1 MTRTPD
7 VTANNPITD
16 EWGNEIRDRTV
27 QRYASAAARSSEH
40 PSPEAGDMSY
50 LADKGRVEVF
60 HSAAWRAIGAVP
72 TGAIIPYAGTS
83 APDGWSMCDGGSL
96 STSTEADLFAVIG
109 YTFGGSGG
117 SFNKPDLRQR
127 FPLGV
132 AESGTGNTLG
142 ATGGTIDHNHS
153 GPAHTH
159 GVGSLAT
166 ASAGVHNHGAP
177 DILSAGAHTHTFSDS
192 FTTGSPNG
200 SAKNVADG
208 GTIAAAFNHT
218 HSGSVSGTTSS
229 SGAHIH
235 SQSNGHRTTND
246 GAHTHT
252 ITGSTASGGTGSTG
266 TANPPFIALNYII
279 KL

>member
-40 PSPEAGDMSY
+40 SSPEAGDMSY
-50 LADKGRVEVF
+50 LADSGRVEVF

-72 TGAIIPYAGTS
+72 TGAVIPYAGSS
-83 APDGWSMCDGGSL
+83 APDGWLLCNGQSV
-96 STSTEADLFAVIG
+96 STTTYAELHAVIG

-117 SFNKPDLRQR
+117 SFNVPDLRQR

-142 ATGGTIDHNHS
+142 ATGGTINHTHT

-177 DILSAGAHTHTFSDS
+177 DILSAGAHTHTFSDT
-192 FTTGSPNG
+192 FTTGGPSG
-200 SAKNVADG
+200 TVSAG
-208 GTIAAAFNHT
+208 GTGLVASFQHT

-229 SGAHIH
+229 SGAHSH
-235 SQSNGHRTTND
+235 SQSNGHRTTNE

-252 ITGSTASGGTGSTG
+252 ITGSTASGGTGNTG
-266 TANPPFIALNYII
+266 TANPPFIALNYLI
-279 KL
+279 KT